1 MSRLT
6 GPHQTLSNKGLNPT
20 LSAIQSCPRPFR
32 YLSLSPVIW
41 GRKVTVSRHHYG
53 KRHEQSLGTSARRH
67 ESGSRGS
74 HRDADRWIPRLTT
87 LRKIDQF
94 GCYTTRGPS

>member
-53 KRHEQSLGTSARRH
+53 KRHEQSLGTSAREHPQARIRVK
-67 ESGSRGS
+67 GKPSRCRS
-74 HRDADRWIPRLTT
+74 LDTTSYYTPENRPVRL
-87 LRKIDQF
+87 L
-94 GCYTTRGPS
+94 YN